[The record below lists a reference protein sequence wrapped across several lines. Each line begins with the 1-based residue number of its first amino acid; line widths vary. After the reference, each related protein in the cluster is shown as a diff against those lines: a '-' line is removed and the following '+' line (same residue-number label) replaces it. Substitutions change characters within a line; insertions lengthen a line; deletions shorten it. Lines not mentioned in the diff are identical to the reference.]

1 MAFGLFFNDRL
12 TAVAE
17 QDAQAELTRI
27 SMWKRMV
34 FWDFPRASW
43 QYDLVVALILIFIFL
58 TPREVFHDQPKASS
72 VVFLSAERG
81 LDRVFIEAD
90 LLNELSESDRLKR
103 SQDLIQ
109 QRTGKVRRVV
119 RVEPIRDETEKEIKG
134 FIAYTTP

>member
-1 MAFGLFFNDRL
+1 MSDLFFNDRL
-12 TAVAE
+12 TAVAD
-17 QDAQAELTRI
+17 QDAQSEAAQI
-27 SMWKRMV
+27 SMWKRLV

-43 QYDLVVALILIFIFL
+43 QYDLVVALILVFIFL
-58 TPREVFHDQPKASS
+58 TPRELFHDQPKASS
-72 VVFLSAERG
+72 VVFLSAEHG

-109 QRTGKVRRVV
+109 QRTGKLRRVV

>member
-1 MAFGLFFNDRL
+1 
-12 TAVAE
+12 
-17 QDAQAELTRI
+17 
-27 SMWKRMV
+27 MWKRLI

-43 QYDLVVALILIFIFL
+43 QYDLVVALILVFVFL
-58 TPREVFHDQPKASS
+58 TPRDLFHDQPKASS
-72 VVFLSAERG
+72 VVFLSAD

-90 LLNELSESDRLKR
+90 LLSELSETDRIKR

>member
-1 MAFGLFFNDRL
+1 MIDLV
-12 TAVAE
+12 AVAD
-17 QDAQAELTRI
+17 QDAQAEVTRI
-27 SMWKRMV
+27 SIWKRLI

-43 QYDLVVALILIFIFL
+43 QYDLVVALILAFIFL
-58 TPREVFHDQPKASS
+58 TPRELFHDQPRASS

-90 LLNELSESDRLKR
+90 LLNELSETDRVIR
-103 SQDLIQ
+103 SQELIQ
-109 QRTGKVRRVV
+109 RRTGKLHRVV